1 MITLNINGLD
11 VQVEKG
17 STVLEAIRFIGY
29 DVPTLCHMDGLRP
42 YGACRLCIVEI
53 ENNGKKEIV
62 TSCTY
67 PALEGLKVRTNTR
80 KVVRIRK
87 VLVELL
93 LAKCPSS
100 KVIQDIA
107 SQLEVKKVRFKP
119 EFADCIL
126 CGLCV
131 RMCEEQMD
139 GNAIGFVNRGVDTK
153 ITTPFDIKS
162 EKCRLCGGCIYVC
175 PACQLR
181 CQGPDAEGL
190 ICGGCMTYEPVCLE
204 DYEQTLCWMG
214 EVCGTCVKPLPIGT
228 KKEEK

>member
-1 MITLNINGLD
+1 MINLNVNGLD

-42 YGACRLCIVEI
+42 YGACRLCIVEV
-53 ENNGKKEIV
+53 EQNGRKEIV
-62 TSCTY
+62 SSCTY
-67 PALEGLKVRTNTR
+67 PAREGLIVRTETR
-80 KVVRIRK
+80 KVVKIRK

-93 LAKCPSS
+93 LAKAPGS

-107 SQLEVKKVRFKP
+107 SQLEVTQMRFKK
-119 EFADCIL
+119 ENSECVL

-139 GNAIGFVNRGVDTK
+139 GNAIGFVNRGIDTK
-153 ITTPFDIKS
+153 ISTPFDIKS

-181 CQGPDAEGL
+181 CAGPDAEGD
-190 ICGGCMTYEPVCLE
+190 ICGGCMTFEPVCLE
-204 DYEQTLCWMG
+204 EYDQTLCWMKD
-214 EVCGTCVKPLPIGT
+214 VCGSCVKPLPIGT
-228 KKEEK
+228 KVEEK